1 MLGLSCSLPS
11 EDSRGANAQVADTNK
26 ETQRR
31 LLSARDRRRS
41 GNAILEGALC
51 ILPLFALILAFVDFG
66 LMMYRWATLQNAVRE
81 GCRYAI
87 TFQTATGLGQDASIE
102 QVVQQFSMGLVSTT
116 DTPQHIF
123 VNYYAPTNLTTPIPY
138 ASGGNVPG
146 NVVEVSVQNV
156 SWAWI
161 APLSGSF
168 VGNTRSP
175 INLNVYSSDVMNG
188 YPAGE
193 TSVQR

>member
-1 MLGLSCSLPS
+1 MPGIHSGTTRKASDPI
-11 EDSRGANAQVADTNK
+11 N
-26 ETQRR
+26 
-31 LLSARDRRRS
+31 RRRS

-87 TFQTATGLGQDASIE
+87 TYQTGSGMGQDASTE
-102 QVVQQFSMGLVSTT
+102 QIVQQFSMGLVSTT
-116 DTPQHIF
+116 DSPQHIF

-146 NVVEVSVQNV
+146 NVVEVSVQNI

-161 APLSGSF
+161 APLSGTF

-188 YPAGE
+188 FPAGV
-193 TSVQR
+193 TAVQR